1 MGAKWLKRVWR
12 RKHCRRKT
20 GRRIRAADYLG
31 PVNEAVPSNSIVSQ
45 QEGSRQRRKRMGET
59 RKREKMGTGEE
70 EEKEEEEERAALEL
84 VDVATSF

>member
-1 MGAKWLKRVWR
+1 
-12 RKHCRRKT
+12 
-20 GRRIRAADYLG
+20 
-31 PVNEAVPSNSIVSQ
+31 
-45 QEGSRQRRKRMGET
+45 MGET